1 MGVTS
6 VSPTP
11 GVSSKSMGWPFIV
24 KPMYA
29 VIVFVTPREFSPA
42 EASCMALAPG
52 KRATRM
58 VLAPGKRATCM
69 PLAPGKRP
77 TGMELAPGKRATR
90 MALVPGKRA
99 GMALAPGK
107 RPTCM
112 ALAPGKRATR
122 MALVPGKRATGM
134 ALASRIVSRVIT
146 CRSRQA
152 CLLLYQG
159 E

>member
-1 MGVTS
+1 MKNG
-6 VSPTP
+6 
-11 GVSSKSMGWPFIV
+11 GEWFG
-24 KPMYA
+24 
-29 VIVFVTPREFSPA
+29 
-42 EASCMALAPG
+42 
-52 KRATRM
+52 
-58 VLAPGKRATCM
+58 
-69 PLAPGKRP
+69 
-77 TGMELAPGKRATR
+77 
-90 MALVPGKRA
+90 VPGAAPRDDNLFICSNA
-99 GMALAPGK
+99 QLAWRLCPANAQLAWRWHGMALAPGK